1 MPLPLQAQE
10 ECLGSYLAMRK
21 AYPFTLL
28 KTQQSA
34 VQQGLSWGASSS
46 FTDSDKGALSVLLTS
61 SQIMNA
67 FKSEQ
72 H

>member
-1 MPLPLQAQE
+1 MALPLQAQE
-10 ECLGSYLAMRK
+10 ECLGSYLALRK

-28 KTQQSA
+28 KTQQCA
-34 VQQGLSWGASSS
+34 VQQRLSWGASSS
-46 FTDSDKGALSVLLTS
+46 FTDSDRDALSLLLTL

-67 FKSEQ
+67 LKSEQ